1 MEIRY
6 SKTAAKALKSYDKPT
21 RERIRDAIRGLTEQP
36 PRGDIKRLEGFS
48 DGRLRLR
55 VGGYRV
61 VFRYD
66 RDGQLEVLLILNID
80 ARGGVYK

>member
-21 RERIRDAIRGLTEQP
+21 RERIRDAIRGLTESP

-48 DGRLRLR
+48 DGRHRLR
-55 VGGYRV
+55 AVIAWCSVMIGTDSLKYC
-61 VFRYD
+61 
-66 RDGQLEVLLILNID
+66 
-80 ARGGVYK
+80 